1 MEKIATY
8 KDHFKAIKN
17 EIEKRYWKKK
27 LKLGKN
33 NNNKDPKIK
42 LKKIE
47 KLGNLFENTKHPF
60 ISKQCVS
67 LQVKW
72 NDVFHS

>member
-1 MEKIATY
+1 L
-8 KDHFKAIKN
+8 
-17 EIEKRYWKKK
+17 KKK

-33 NNNKDPKIK
+33 NNNKDPKTK

-67 LQVKW
+67 LQVK
-72 NDVFHS
+72 